1 MKAVENIELAI
12 SDDKTLLQNIK
23 CKKVVEQ
30 KSWLKII
37 ADVYENENIKAE
49 WEMKLEERNL
59 KKFNEIA
66 EKKVGLKE
74 EDALA
79 IYNKINA
86 VYDGEIQQVEFAYF
100 ATLQFMQDIFSEFN
114 SAEKVFVDPVTHSDG
129 SPRRFIRAVG
139 SGLGLP
145 FKKQLLP
152 VAVNNSKK
160 CATDFVLALC
170 NVMAKEKIYLS
181 HTSREIF
188 DVLCRVSGFLDLMF
202 STIFV
207 YREML

>member
-79 IYNKINA
+79 IYNKING
-86 VYDGEIQQVEFAYF
+86 VYDGEIQ
-100 ATLQFMQDIFSEFN
+100 
-114 SAEKVFVDPVTHSDG
+114 
-129 SPRRFIRAVG
+129 
-139 SGLGLP
+139 
-145 FKKQLLP
+145 
-152 VAVNNSKK
+152 
-160 CATDFVLALC
+160 
-170 NVMAKEKIYLS
+170 
-181 HTSREIF
+181 
-188 DVLCRVSGFLDLMF
+188 DVVSMWM
-202 STIFV
+202 
-207 YREML
+207 E

>member
-86 VYDGEIQQVEFAYF
+86 VYDGEIQQVEFA
-100 ATLQFMQDIFSEFN
+100 II
-114 SAEKVFVDPVTHSDG
+114 K
-129 SPRRFIRAVG
+129 SP
-139 SGLGLP
+139 LNP
-145 FKKQLLP
+145 
-152 VAVNNSKK
+152 
-160 CATDFVLALC
+160 
-170 NVMAKEKIYLS
+170 
-181 HTSREIF
+181 
-188 DVLCRVSGFLDLMF
+188 
-202 STIFV
+202 
-207 YREML
+207 